1 MVGRSQPYL
10 SPYKSG
16 AMRTTVHSRPRQQFS
31 SAITFLRKT
40 LQEMACAQKLNPR
53 QGCWTTTRPPSV
65 GAVVAKMHT
74 IPPHVEQATRD
85 WEPDLGGCC
94 NPRPNL
100 PSFLVAGH
108 DRVGN
113 PWREGQREEGPTG
126 SSLLDASTIE
136 HLTMHGFKPIQEW
149 TRSGMLTL
157 VLTCHGRPC
166 RV

>member
-1 MVGRSQPYL
+1 MLKNLIHVKVVGRPHDHPAWELWWQ
-10 SPYKSG
+10 
-16 AMRTTVHSRPRQQFS
+16 
-31 SAITFLRKT
+31 
-40 LQEMACAQKLNPR
+40 
-53 QGCWTTTRPPSV
+53 
-65 GAVVAKMHT
+65 KMHT

-113 PWREGQREEGPTG
+113 PWREGQREQRRSNRVVPVGCFHERC
-126 SSLLDASTIE
+126 E

-166 RV
+166 RVWTVSRRSEGRVWFR